1 MIAISHDKFS
11 DAFDARSNNFDLI
24 RIVAACLVIFS
35 HAFPLLALTY
45 EPIAELTNHY
55 ETGGGFAV
63 NAFIVI
69 SGFLIC
75 RSLERATIISYAW
88 SRFLR
93 IVPAL
98 AAVTLAQM
106 FVLGPIFTT
115 VSLPDYFSNASTW
128 SQLKNL
134 TVFNMQFRLET
145 IFMDVPF
152 AQIVNN
158 PLWTL
163 PIESFFYICLPI
175 AFFIGL
181 KGRKYFWLVPVSC
194 LTGLYVMGLSGCSFA
209 NQCGAS
215 LWTLQHYTTLRLA
228 CFFSLGASIWIYRHS
243 IPHSGWI
250 AAGLVVVLALLPTT
264 YLFVRDMVFAVFYSY
279 LVMYVG
285 CLPKLHIKTYEKL
298 GDLSYGTYIVGWPVQ
313 QSILTIFGTGFNP
326 YVFGL
331 VAIPPSLVL
340 AYFMWN
346 YVEKPALALKHHPV
360 LTQMMKREA

>member
-1 MIAISHDKFS
+1 MTAMFPENFS
-11 DAFDARSNNFDLI
+11 QAFDPRSNNFDLI

-45 EPIAELTNHY
+45 EPIAELTKGY

-93 IVPAL
+93 IMPAL
-98 AAVTLAQM
+98 AAVTMAQI

-115 VSLPDYFSNASTW
+115 VSLVDYFSNASTW

-145 IFMDVPF
+145 VFVDVPF
-152 AQIVNN
+152 SQIVNN

-163 PIESFFYICLPI
+163 PIESFFYIVLPI
-175 AFFIGL
+175 VFFVGL
-181 KGRKYFWLVPVSC
+181 RGRTYFWLVPVSC
-194 LTGLYVMGLSGCSFA
+194 LTGLYLIGLSGCSFA
-209 NQCGAS
+209 SQCGVT

-228 CFFSLGASIWIYRHS
+228 CFFSLGAAIWIYRHS

-250 AAGLVVVLALLPTT
+250 AAGLMVILALLPTK
-264 YLFVRDMVFAVFYSY
+264 YLLVRDVVFAVFYSY

-285 CLPKLHIKTYEKL
+285 CLSKLRIKTYEKL

-313 QSILTIFGTGFNP
+313 QSILTAFGTGFNP

-331 VAIPPSLVL
+331 IAIPPSLVL
-340 AYFMWN
+340 AYFMWT
-346 YVEKPALALKHHPV
+346 YVEKPALALKYHANLPW
-360 LTQMMKREA
+360 TIKRDT